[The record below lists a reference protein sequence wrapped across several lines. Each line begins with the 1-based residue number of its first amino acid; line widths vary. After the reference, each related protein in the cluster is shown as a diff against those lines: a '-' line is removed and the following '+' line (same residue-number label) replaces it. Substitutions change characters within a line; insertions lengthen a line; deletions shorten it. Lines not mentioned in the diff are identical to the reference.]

1 MQIELHEVQGFWPA
15 IWGMR
20 NPMQSHDWMD
30 SEPPEEADFAIH
42 DDEDGF
48 VNGEWEPPIPFR
60 FGSDDHALAMKLAN
74 AGTDHGKFLRQI
86 VVWADI
92 TATQTWWSEF
102 DTYRMGV
109 EKNSESKMHTLM
121 NREITADMFDFSAW
135 GEDGFDG
142 FVIGRLVSLCEEL
155 RVCGDF
161 DRLLQILPM
170 SFLQKRTC
178 MISYAALRNMYHA
191 RRNHKLKEW
200 HTFCDWIE
208 TLPYSE
214 LITGK
219 EKAND

>member
-20 NPMQSHDWMD
+20 NPMQSHDRMD

-109 EKNSESKMHTLM
+109 EKNSESKMHTIM
-121 NREITADMFDFSAW
+121 RREITVDMFDFSALPNTVFGSYIAGICEGYRKT
-135 GEDGFDG
+135 GEF
-142 FVIGRLVSLCEEL
+142 EA
-155 RVCGDF
+155 
-161 DRLLQILPM
+161 LLQVLPM
-170 SFLQKRTC
+170 SFLQTRTC

>member
-20 NPMQSHDWMD
+20 NPMQSHHMSD

-42 DDEDGF
+42 EDEDGF
-48 VNGEWEPPIPFR
+48 VNGEWEPPMSFR
-60 FGSDDHALAMKLAN
+60 FGSDDHSLAMKLAN

-86 VVWADI
+86 VVWVDI

-109 EKNSESKMHTLM
+109 EKNSTSKMHRLM
-121 NREITADMFDFSAW
+121 KEEIKPDMFDFSEW
-135 GEDGFDG
+135 EVDESTIEG
-142 FVIGRLVSLCEEL
+142 LVNLCEDL
-155 RVCGDF
+155 RFEGEF
-161 DRLLQILPM
+161 DKLLQVLPM
-170 SFLQKRTC
+170 SFLQTRTC

-200 HTFCDWIE
+200 QTFCDWIE
-208 TLPYSE
+208 TLEYSE

-219 EKAND
+219 EKEND

>member
-1 MQIELHEVQGFWPA
+1 MKIELIDVQGFWPA

-20 NPMQSHDWMD
+20 HPLNSHHLMD
-30 SEPPEEADFAIH
+30 SEQPEEAEYTMY
-42 DDEDGF
+42 EDNEGF
-48 VNGEWEPPIPFR
+48 TYGKWEPPTSFR
-60 FGSDDHALAMKLAN
+60 FGPDDHSLAMKLAN

-86 VVWADI
+86 VVWVDI

-121 NREITADMFDFSAW
+121 NEEITPSMFDFSALPNSVF
-135 GEDGFDG
+135 GSHLAG
-142 FVIGRLVSLCEEL
+142 ICEGYRRTGNFEA
-155 RVCGDF
+155 
-161 DRLLQILPM
+161 LLQVLPM

-200 HTFCDWIE
+200 QTFCDWIE
-208 TLPYSE
+208 MLEYSE

>member
-1 MQIELHEVQGFWPA
+1 MKIELINVQGFWPA

-20 NPMQSHDWMD
+20 HPLNSHHLRD
-30 SEPPEEADFAIH
+30 SEPPEEAEYTMY
-42 DDEDGF
+42 EDNEGF
-48 VNGEWEPPIPFR
+48 TYGEWNPPTSFR

-214 LITGK
+214 LITGE
-219 EKAND
+219 EKDGN

>member
-1 MQIELHEVQGFWPA
+1 MRIEIHEIQGFWPA

-20 NPMQSHDWMD
+20 NPMQSHDRMD

-42 DDEDGF
+42 EDEDGF
-48 VNGEWEPPIPFR
+48 ANGEWEPPTSFR
-60 FGSDDHALAMKLAN
+60 FGSDDHSLAMKLAN

-86 VVWADI
+86 VVWVDI

-121 NREITADMFDFSAW
+121 NEEITPSMFDFSALPNSVFGSYLAGICEGYRKI
-135 GEDGFDG
+135 GEF
-142 FVIGRLVSLCEEL
+142 EA
-155 RVCGDF
+155 
-161 DRLLQILPM
+161 LLQVLPM

-178 MISYAALRNMYHA
+178 MISYAALRNIYHA

-208 TLPYSE
+208 RLPYSE